1 MKCEKC
7 GSREAEVHIRH
18 QKGKDIA
25 DFHLCRQCAEIMAKE
40 GIIPD
45 ISFDIPIDSF
55 LWGLFP
61 AHGIPATGH
70 AGDEAVRAE
79 VTCSRCGLDSGYFRK
94 AGKYGCPECFS
105 VFRDYLGPLLRKI
118 HGSEIHRGVRPKT
131 ACIEVSCSDEI
142 ELLRK
147 ELLEAVE
154 KEDYERA
161 AVIRDRIREIGET
174 DENRG

>member
-1 MKCEKC
+1 
-7 GSREAEVHIRH
+7 
-18 QKGKDIA
+18 
-25 DFHLCRQCAEIMAKE
+25 MAKE

-61 AHGIPATGH
+61 AHGMPATGH

-79 VTCSRCGLDSGYFRK
+79 VTCSRCAWTADTSEKQGNTAALSV
-94 AGKYGCPECFS
+94 FS